1 MQRVRRRAGLQIVGP
16 AVRPKTP
23 PRPPAEIKFD
33 GVNDL
38 SYVDVVFDVMQRGTT
53 VNFRTLLDEYSR
65 FNLDIVASRRMGSRD
80 VVAALKAAVARHW
93 APRHQRCDIRI
104 VNLCYS
110 DTVAPGVFS
119 LAAQTHQSLHE
130 RGRAS
135 PTHYCQ
141 NARNHRANRLVWK
154 MCQ

>member
-110 DTVAPGVFS
+110 EYASGRVPQSAS
-119 LAAQTHQSLHE
+119 LMVTTE
-130 RGRAS
+130 AS
-135 PTHYCQ
+135 SWD
-141 NARNHRANRLVWK
+141 ADGDERLVPTPPDAS
-154 MCQ
+154 